1 MIMARWDPTYGHG
14 LVRRLCI
21 RLLQKARIAVPLT
34 LITRELGPSVAATVS
49 KHCKYQQ
56 KETGAPFAQ
65 PKARQWS
72 DAASD

>member
-1 MIMARWDPTYGHG
+1 MMMARWDATYGHG

-21 RLLQKARIAVPLT
+21 RLLQNARIAVPLT
-34 LITRELGPSVAATVS
+34 LITRELGHLLPQLFRNIAN
-49 KHCKYQQ
+49 QQ
-56 KETGAPFAQ
+56 KETGTPFAQ